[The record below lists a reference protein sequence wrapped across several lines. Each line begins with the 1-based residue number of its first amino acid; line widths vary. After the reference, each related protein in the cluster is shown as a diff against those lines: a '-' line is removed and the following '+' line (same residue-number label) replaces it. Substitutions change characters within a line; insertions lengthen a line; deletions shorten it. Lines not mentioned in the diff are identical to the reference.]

1 MTPLHTLHHMMAILF
16 PFILAGL
23 LIGLWELL

>member
-1 MTPLHTLHHMMAILF
+1 VTPLRILHHVMAILF

-23 LIGLWELL
+23 LIGLWEWI